1 MARVIPNYALYGD
14 QALPGWQSILDF
26 EWIPQRSM
34 PYNWEIQPH
43 THEAFIQ
50 ILLLTEGVAGAALR
64 VPGAVAVTLV
74 LVLVF
79 DPQRFGAGLTA
90 SGAQVGLV

>member
-50 ILLLTEGVAGAALR
+50 ILLLTEGGVEARIDHTSVQVRA
-64 VPGAVAVTLV
+64 PCV
-74 LVLVF
+74 LVI
-79 DPQRFGAGLTA
+79 P
-90 SGAQVGLV
+90 AQTVHGFNF